1 MKIIITEEQYGR
13 IFNSKLWL
21 RRNYDLVKQ
30 ELKDTMDFT
39 RDRICD
45 KDEYE
50 NFEYYFFSVF
60 MDSLHPYY
68 WEETNFDY
76 KEFKSTLT
84 DMFYVECTEFYFAG
98 REKC

>member
-13 IFNSKLWL
+13 MFNSKLWL

-30 ELKDTMDFT
+30 ELKATMDFT

-45 KDEYE
+45 KDEFE

-60 MDSLHPYY
+60 MDCLHPYY

-76 KEFKSTLT
+76 KEFQSTLT
-84 DMFYVECTEFYFAG
+84 DMFYVECTEFYFNG